1 MSWNPSQE
9 VSLPAED
16 TVLGALGILTTP
28 TSLTLPPDISY
39 ENYELVGAFIG
50 RIHDASNWWLGCW
63 LNQGEML
70 FGDKIYQAAEA
81 THRSPQT
88 LRNVAS
94 VVNRVPDTRRHKELS
109 FSAHAEV
116 AALEPPDQERWLQTC
131 ESERLTTMELRA
143 RIRAERNGTPDIT
156 EADPVCK
163 CCGRPLAG

>member
-1 MSWNPSQE
+1 MA
-9 VSLPAED
+9 LPAED
-16 TVLGALGILTTP
+16 TLLTSLGISTTP

-50 RIHDASNWWLGCW
+50 RVHDASQWWLGSW
-63 LNQGEML
+63 LLQGEML
-70 FGDKIYQAAEA
+70 FGEKIYQAAEL

-94 VVNRVPDTRRHKELS
+94 VVNRVPNSRRHKELS

-116 AALEPPDQERWLQTC
+116 AALEPADQNRWLEAC

-156 EADPVCK
+156 EVETACK
-163 CCGRPLAG
+163 CCGRPW